1 MDSMKRD
8 ARGSGFVDKLIV
20 PRAEKKIRKERSN
33 KPIVGV
39 GDDENAS
46 NLSGGIAT
54 AGGIGASIIGALDT
68 DPNIGAADYAKN
80 GISMAAT
87 GATVG
92 GPVGAGVGLAVGLG
106 MTAFQQAQQE
116 ELEKQ
121 KNQAQG
127 LAIGQARAS
136 MQGFVDGGEVKP
148 APVKIK
154 ESGVYDPYA
163 LMKSMRMGD
172 MRKGAPIDTSWNN
185 PVDPT
190 LKEFNN
196 KLIPNQGKID
206 IGIVG
211 DPNNLL
217 PKDLQGKVGMFK
229 GGQVTSPNVEKG
241 KQAVNRQGLA
251 VGGPVEGAGTGT
263 SDDVEAKLN
272 PGDFVVPASNAKIAE
287 QLRQMYFGKS
297 DEVTHGDKKGT
308 APVAL
313 SNGEHV
319 FTKAEADVLKQNGI
333 NLDMLAP
340 NAEKTGYGYYKGGPI
355 KGKNSEVK
363 HSVYTS
369 NKPDENQESFER
381 KKWAPKIE
389 ELYKNPNVRAYLN
402 GIMHGET
409 DPKNAA
415 EGKNPTSSA
424 KGYFQFLKG
433 INKAIKDKYGYEGQ
447 NKDIAESAKAAIALM
462 IDNGAADSIA
472 KGDFEAADK
481 RLKTVWTSLPG
492 GKESNVKSDSIPQ
505 IRKEFLEN
513 KGEIKSVP
521 GAKTY
526 IPYEDPTNAKSTKN
540 PDGKTGVVVSAQSY
554 SKNPMNRNRF
564 IETSDE
570 ELPVAGVAA
579 TAAKKD
585 SNIVKGDDPELTRKY
600 GKVEDFS
607 LDVFAK
613 KVLEKIGAPTTEK
626 NIQSLKEW
634 AKAEGNV
641 DGKRARYNPFNTS
654 LKTSTA
660 VGDFNSHNVKHYQN
674 FDAGV
679 QATADTLLDKK
690 GRYKDVVE
698 KLKNESDVSEVKDA
712 IERSP
717 WGTDFGNRSKYYDEK
732 GNPKEGA
739 IVPSPT
745 SESSATPKI
754 TSAETKAVAQTQK
767 VEPSKYKAGD
777 LHASKKRIDELQKK
791 LKDQGNV
798 VDIDYKNGKVASTF
812 RGEKT
817 TSAPLNPKY
826 TTSDE
831 EFSADMKALEAEVQ
845 RFKDIDDNNKKSNP
859 DLAKKEEEK
868 KNLSELQMAVERNK
882 KYQKEKLVDIQLK
895 LNEAKKRKDSPS
907 KTAYIQELEAK
918 HKEELQKYM
927 DVSDSTKYAKQTSK
941 NEGAA
946 PYAAGQGSS
955 GYVYTG
961 VKNEPNPDDINKSKG
976 EIVIPA
982 PPADPIKRKDYGIPG
997 GPTEREDLSGLE
1009 KAPSNDGTGGIQ
1021 GLIDKQL
1028 GERNIRTEP
1037 NKYEGKHVMAPSQD
1051 IEDPEVSLFSKLGEY
1066 GGLFALGQTAMGLAG
1081 LASSKDPGTY
1091 PGDPNLS
1098 TQLGQAQLDATRLNP
1113 AVRANAETNLE
1124 LTRRTRNA
1132 EASRM
1137 SAGDVGLAMGAS
1149 RESAIDKNRGIMG
1162 LAQLEEQTQQS
1173 KLARVDQRVDALSA
1187 DKGKVW
1193 DSKNQRFI
1201 MNQEASAGL
1210 LNTGITNFIG
1220 AQNYSKYMRDLGQAQ
1235 NQGITAAIGQGFKD
1249 LAETYKPQ
1257 K

>member
-1 MDSMKRD
+1 MDLMKRD

-20 PRAEKKIRKERSN
+20 PRAEEKIRKERSN
-33 KPIVGV
+33 KAIIGAP
-39 GDDENAS
+39 DDENAS

-68 DPNIGAADYAKN
+68 DPDIGAADYAKN
-80 GISMAAT
+80 GMSMAAT

-92 GPVGAGVGLAVGLG
+92 GPIGAGVGLVAGLG

-116 ELEKQ
+116 ELQRQ
-121 KNQAQG
+121 KNIAQG
-127 LAIGQARAS
+127 LVIGQARAG

-211 DPNNLL
+211 KPPLYGEGGSTNPLTQVPQGYFLNTGQYNKTPQDFGARPQVNKTYYPGQNAAKGTIEEDYTIEQLL
-217 PKDLQGKVGMFK
+217 MPEPPLGYYAKQLTKGWKPPLLGMFK

-251 VGGPVEGAGTGT
+251 VGGPVEGAGTAT

-287 QLRQMYFGKS
+287 QLRQMYFGQS
-297 DEVTHGDKKGT
+297 DEVNHGDKKGT

-363 HSVYTS
+363 HAVYTS
-369 NKPDENQESFER
+369 DKPDENQESFER

-389 ELYKNPNVRAYLN
+389 KLYKNPNVRAYLN

-492 GKESNVKSDSIPQ
+492 GKEANTKSDSIPQ

-513 KGEIKSVP
+513 KGKIKSVP
-521 GAKTY
+521 GAKSY

-585 SNIVKGDDPELTRKY
+585 SNIVKSDDPELTKKY
-600 GKVEDFS
+600 GKVTDMNIDF
-607 LDVFAK
+607 FAK
-613 KVLEKIGAPTTEK
+613 KVLEKIGAPVTEK
-626 NIQSLKEW
+626 NIASMVEW
-634 AKAEGNV
+634 AKQEGNTKG
-641 DGKRARYNPFNTS
+641 DRARWNPFNTS

-660 VGDFNSHNVKHYQN
+660 IGDFNNHGVKHYQN
-674 FDAGV
+674 FEAGV

-690 GRYKDVVE
+690 GRYKDIVE
-698 KLKNESDVSEVKDA
+698 KLKNESDVTEIKDA

-739 IVPSPT
+739 IVPS
-745 SESSATPKI
+745 SKSGSSVTPK
-754 TSAETKAVAQTQK
+754 TTTPVQKA
-767 VEPSKYKAGD
+767 EPSKYKAGD
-777 LHASKKRIDELQKK
+777 LHASKKRIDELEKK
-791 LKDQGNV
+791 LADKNV
-798 VDIDYKNGKVASTF
+798 KPNIDWKNYTIPDEVDPLGLTTKEAKADREELRKELAKFKEIDST
-812 RGEKT
+812 
-817 TSAPLNPKY
+817 LNPKK
-826 TTSDE
+826 SDVPD
-831 EFSADMKALEAEVQ
+831 SGVRWTKAEDKG
-845 RFKDIDDNNKKSNP
+845 FNKK
-859 DLAKKEEEK
+859 
-868 KNLSELQMAVERNK
+868 
-882 KYQKEKLVDIQLK
+882 
-895 LNEAKKRKDSPS
+895 
-907 KTAYIQELEAK
+907 
-918 HKEELQKYM
+918 
-927 DVSDSTKYAKQTSK
+927 
-941 NEGAA
+941 
-946 PYAAGQGSS
+946 
-955 GYVYTG
+955 
-961 VKNEPNPDDINKSKG
+961 INKPFEKDPMLDVIGAGIDADKKDMDALLEKG
-976 EIVIPA
+976 V
-982 PPADPIKRKDYGIPG
+982 
-997 GPTEREDLSGLE
+997 TERREAQQALPVPE
-1009 KAPSNDGTGGIQ
+1009 KASSGIQ
-1021 GLIDKQL
+1021 GLIDRQSKPEQKISQTMSNNPMF
-1028 GERNIRTEP
+1028 GD
-1037 NKYEGKHVMAPSQD
+1037 HPSD
-1051 IEDPEVSLFSKLGEY
+1051 HLKEDPEVSLFSKLGEF

-1098 TQLGQAQLDATRLNP
+1098 TQLGQAQMDATRLNP

-1235 NQGITAAIGQGFKD
+1235 NQEITAAIGQGFKD

>member
-33 KPIVGV
+33 KPIVGA

-319 FTKAEADVLKQNGI
+319 FTKVEADVLKQNGI

-579 TAAKKD
+579 AAAKKD

-660 VGDFNSHNVKHYQN
+660 VGNFNSHNVKHYQN

-745 SESSATPKI
+745 SESSATPK
-754 TSAETKAVAQTQK
+754 TTTVETKAATPIQK
-767 VEPSKYKAGD
+767 IEPSKYKAGD
-777 LHASKKRIDELQKK
+777 LHASKKRINELEKK
-791 LKDQGNV
+791 LADKNV
-798 VDIDYKNGKVASTF
+798 KPNIDWKNYTIPDEIDPLGLTTKEAKADREELRKELEKFKEINSTF
-812 RGEKT
+812 
-817 TSAPLNPKY
+817 NPKKPENS
-826 TTSDE
+826 T
-831 EFSADMKALEAEVQ
+831 
-845 RFKDIDDNNKKSNP
+845 
-859 DLAKKEEEK
+859 KKEQSDAEKEEARLLK
-868 KNLSELQMAVERNK
+868 EGIANKQRNE
-882 KYQKEKLVDIQLK
+882 KEKLVEIQLRI
-895 LNEAKKRKDSPS
+895 AKEKNSGDNSGEHVERTKALKAEFDAQMKEYQKASNPKNYKRKGFISNADNDIEYEYD
-907 KTAYIQELEAK
+907 KELAD
-918 HKEELQKYM
+918 KEEARQADEQKKQN
-927 DVSDSTKYAKQTSK
+927 DV
-941 NEGAA
+941 
-946 PYAAGQGSS
+946 
-955 GYVYTG
+955 
-961 VKNEPNPDDINKSKG
+961 NKSKG
-976 EIVIPA
+976 PIDIYMPKEKPGAA
-982 PPADPIKRKDYGIPG
+982 PKREYNIPG

-1009 KAPSNDGTGGIQ
+1009 KAPVTGIQ
-1021 GLIDKQL
+1021 SLVDNELAK
-1028 GERNIRTEP
+1028 RDIRKEP
-1037 NKYEGKHVMAPSQD
+1037 NQYEGKFAELPKTEN
-1051 IEDPEVSLFSKLGEY
+1051 EDPEVSLFSKLGEY